1 MPTRVSKRIVD
12 SLADRMIELYCD
24 WRTVCVEVQRAYE
37 EFSRAPAPDRASA
50 YATYAAALDR
60 EQSACETYAA
70 QIRAIESLGIRA
82 GAQVS
87 GRG

>member
-1 MPTRVSKRIVD
+1 MPTRVSKRTVD
-12 SLADRMIELYCD
+12 RLADRMIELYCD
-24 WRTVCVEVQRAYE
+24 WRTVCVEVQRAYD
-37 EFSRAPAPDRASA
+37 EFSRAPAPD

-70 QIRAIESLGIRA
+70 QVRAIESLGIRA
-82 GAQVS
+82 RAQVT